1 MPAAA
6 SARLPT
12 ADGSL
17 VGVSVGN
24 VAPAWQKP
32 SRAKKAAGIFGRA
45 LFPFALVSVTA
56 VGQLR
61 LKQSWPTARTITSL
75 RKLPESGVGC
85 PMASCRRTSLCV
97 ETANR

>member
-45 LFPFALVSVTA
+45 CFRSLLFPLLASYAISDSGQQREQDPGFRPAARFSPPFTPLAKMLLWTA
-56 VGQLR
+56 DTWQGR
-61 LKQSWPTARTITSL
+61 H
-75 RKLPESGVGC
+75 
-85 PMASCRRTSLCV
+85 
-97 ETANR
+97 